1 MTKIKKFFGIE
12 SSYKFEMMDLFA
24 LITVANV
31 TLVLMGFWWAP
42 IIGLINCGLS
52 VINNIRCKC
61 HINAYIMQVAL
72 IILNSYFLTL

>member
-1 MTKIKKFFGIE
+1 MTKIKKFFGIK

-31 TLVLMGFWWAP
+31 ALVLMGFWWAP
-42 IIGLINCGLS
+42 IVGLINCGLS
-52 VINNIRCKC
+52 IANNIRCKY